1 MSYINFFM
9 KQTSLILIFSFFAA
23 SCSDSSNSHIQ
34 LKDFVDDVSVQKL
47 GQGLIDLPYGL
58 NALEPRLSESE
69 EVVVAVHGSRSRG
82 YEWVYPL
89 KSIDSLK
96 KEMYFYRW
104 PDQGCFTD
112 PAEKLIKDISNILSE
127 NSSLNKV
134 ILIGH
139 SYGGILVS
147 DVLKK
152 WTNKIPIEAHVIAS
166 PLAGSDLLINN
177 CSYSPI
183 KKINAS
189 SALFEWR
196 TQHQLDSAFKD
207 ISPNPQDVSI
217 IGSSIAILPDTYK
230 GNRLGHNWSISW
242 VADEAFN

>member
-1 MSYINFFM
+1 M

-23 SCSDSSNSHIQ
+23 SCSDSSISHIQ
-34 LKDFVDDVSVQKL
+34 LKDFVDDVPVQKL
-47 GQGLIDLPYGL
+47 GQRLIDLPYGL
-58 NALEPRLSESE
+58 NALESGLSESE
-69 EVVVAVHGSRSRG
+69 EVLVAVHGSRSQG

-104 PDQGCFTD
+104 PDQGCFEE
-112 PAEKLIKDISNILSE
+112 PAEKLIKDISNILLE
-127 NSSLNKV
+127 NPSLNKV

-152 WTNKIPIEAHVIAS
+152 WANKIPVEAHIIAS
-166 PLAGSDLLINN
+166 PLAGSDLLINSCN
-177 CSYSPI
+177 YSPI
-183 KKINAS
+183 KKIKTN

-207 ISPNPQDVSI
+207 TLPNPQDISI
-217 IGSSIAILPDTYK
+217 IGSSITILPDTYK

-242 VADEAFN
+242 VADEVF

>member
-1 MSYINFFM
+1 M

-23 SCSDSSNSHIQ
+23 SCSDSSISHIQ
-34 LKDFVDDVSVQKL
+34 LKDFVDDVPVQKL
-47 GQGLIDLPYGL
+47 GQRLIDLPYGL
-58 NALEPRLSESE
+58 NALESGLSESE
-69 EVVVAVHGSRSRG
+69 EVLIAVHGSRSQG

-89 KSIDSLK
+89 KSIDSSK

-104 PDQGCFTD
+104 PDQGCFEE
-112 PAEKLIKDISNILSE
+112 PAEKLIKDISNILLE
-127 NSSLNKV
+127 NPSLNKV

-152 WTNKIPIEAHVIAS
+152 WTNKIPVEAHIIAS
-166 PLAGSDLLINN
+166 PLAGSDLLINSCN
-177 CSYSPI
+177 YSPI
-183 KKINAS
+183 KKIKAN

-207 ISPNPQDVSI
+207 TSPNPQEISI
-217 IGSSIAILPDTYK
+217 IGSSITVLPDTYK

-242 VADEAFN
+242 VADKAFD

>member
-1 MSYINFFM
+1 M

-23 SCSDSSNSHIQ
+23 SCSDSSTSHIQ
-34 LKDFVDDVSVQKL
+34 LKDFIDDVSVQKL

-58 NALEPRLSESE
+58 NALESGLSESE
-69 EVVVAVHGSRSRG
+69 EILIAVHGSRSQG

-89 KSIDSLK
+89 KYIDSLK

-104 PDQGCFTD
+104 PDQGCFEA
-112 PAEKLIKDISNILSE
+112 PAEKLIKDISNILLE
-127 NSSLNKV
+127 NPSLNKV

-152 WTNKIPIEAHVIAS
+152 WANKIPVEAHIIAS
-166 PLAGSDLLINN
+166 PLAGSDLLINSCN
-177 CSYSPI
+177 YSPI
-183 KKINAS
+183 KKIKAN

-207 ISPNPQDVSI
+207 TLPNPQDISI
-217 IGSSIAILPDTYK
+217 IGSSITILPDTYK

-242 VADEAFN
+242 VADEVF